1 MLMNP
6 YLAMNWLYIS
16 NRVLKTTYN
25 EDCYHF
31 SPLLVF
37 HSRNKLT
44 TINIIAIQ
52 AHALLIESRHF
63 NFVNLRGLNFQK

>member
-6 YLAMNWLYIS
+6 YLAMKWPYIS
-16 NRVLKTTYN
+16 NKVLKTTYN

-31 SPLLVF
+31 SPLLIF

-44 TINIIAIQ
+44 TINIIAIR
-52 AHALLIESRHF
+52 AYSLLSERRHF